1 MKATH
6 SNPDLE
12 ISDAGSN
19 GSFRELIQVFLE
31 RLWLIVAITV
41 LAVVAGATYAFRS
54 PPVYQSKLV
63 LEVEQDEKKF
73 INIEEIAPE
82 NLHSSEM
89 LNTIAQTVKNSSV
102 LKRVIQKNNLVA
114 DRSFWSNPTNAP
126 TEEEVLRALSLTV
139 NAKLRRQTRLID
151 LSIDHTNRETA
162 QKLVA
167 SIADEYVNLRL
178 EQRIGTTQ
186 MANKFLFDE
195 ADKLKAKLTA
205 SERAVQAYKEKNKTV
220 SLEERQNIDID
231 KLKEFNQRYTESK
244 SARLQL
250 EVDFQEIHRISG
262 QPERLLNL
270 QSVANHP
277 SILAIKNKIFEW
289 ESNIANLT
297 QRYREKHPTL
307 IEARNQLKEVRASLD
322 KEALNIAET
331 IKSEYKAVL
340 AKEESFKVALAE
352 QEGHALEMNQKAMEF
367 NTLAREVESD
377 RIIYDSV
384 MKRLKE
390 TDVTKGIEKNNLR
403 VAETASLPVFPIKP
417 QKLRIILVSF
427 LGSFVLSL
435 GLVHLLQQLDS
446 SIKSVDSA
454 ERILGLPV
462 LGAIP
467 KHKSATDGK
476 GRLVTASDPQALCS
490 EAFRT
495 LRATVSLLEGEQ
507 EKKVMLFTSAVP
519 ADGKTF
525 CSVNYAV
532 CLAQQGHRTLVI
544 DLDLRKPSVAESFA
558 LSNDGTGVSNYLLAN
573 TKLEELVRSTA
584 HENVFVLTAG
594 PRVPN
599 PAELLSTK
607 RVEQLLQ
614 EASQQFDK
622 IVIDTPPVNAV
633 SDALSMIHL
642 ADTICVAARAGKTSS
657 KAILRAIE
665 VLRRSGSKPSG
676 VILNCLT
683 SRLGAGY
690 YYYYYGKKPYGNGGV
705 YGSVYAPA
713 KPV

>member
-1 MKATH
+1 MKAPP
-6 SNPDLE
+6 SSPDIE
-12 ISDAGSN
+12 MSDAGSN
-19 GSFRELIQVFLE
+19 VNFRELIQIFLE
-31 RLWLIVAITV
+31 RLWLIVALTV
-41 LAVVAGATYAFRS
+41 LALAAGATYAFRS
-54 PPVYQSKLV
+54 APVYQSKLV

-82 NLHSSEM
+82 NLRSSEM
-89 LNTIAQTVKNSSV
+89 LNTIAQTIKNSTV

-114 DRSFWSNPTNAP
+114 DRSFWSSTTNAP
-126 TEEEVLRALSLTV
+126 TEEEVLRNLSKAVT
-139 NAKLRRQTRLID
+139 AKLRRQTRLID
-151 LSIDHTNRETA
+151 LSVEHTNPETA

-167 SIADEYVNLRL
+167 SIANEYVNLRM

-205 SERAVQAYKEKNKTV
+205 SEQAVQSYKEKNKTV
-220 SLEERQNIDID
+220 SLEDRQNIDID
-231 KLKEFNQRYTESK
+231 KLKEFNQRYTEAK
-244 SARLQL
+244 SARLQM
-250 EVDFQEIHRISG
+250 EVDFKEIDRISN
-262 QPERLLNL
+262 QPDLLLNL
-270 QSVANHP
+270 QSVASHP
-277 SILAIKNKIFEW
+277 SILAIKNKIVES

-307 IEARNQLKEVRASLD
+307 IEARNQLADVRASLS
-322 KEALNIAET
+322 KAALSIVET
-331 IKSEYKAVL
+331 IKSDYRAVL
-340 AKEESFKVALAE
+340 AKEETFKSALDE
-352 QEGHALEMNQKAMEF
+352 QEGHALEMNKKAIEF

-377 RIIYDSV
+377 RMMYDSV
-384 MKRLKE
+384 LKRLKE

-403 VAETASLPVFPIKP
+403 IAETANLPILPLKP
-417 QKLRIILVSF
+417 QKFRIILLSF
-427 LGSFVLSL
+427 FGGFVLSW

-467 KHKSATDGK
+467 KHKTVKDGK
-476 GRLVTASDPQALCS
+476 GRLVTVSDPHALCS

-495 LRATVSLLEGEQ
+495 LRATVSLLGREE
-507 EKKVMLFTSAVP
+507 ERKVMLFTSAVP

-532 CLAQQGHRTLVI
+532 CLGQQGHRTLVI
-544 DLDLRKPSVAESFA
+544 DFDLRKPSVAESFA
-558 LSNDGTGVSNYLLAN
+558 LSNDGAGVSNYLLGKN
-573 TKLEELVRSTA
+573 KLPDLVRITD

-599 PAELLSTK
+599 PAELLSSKWVTK
-607 RVEQLLQ
+607 LIE
-614 EASQQFDK
+614 EASTQFDK

-633 SDALSMIHL
+633 SDALSLMHL
-642 ADTICVAARAGKTSS
+642 ADTVCVTARAGKTSS

-665 VLRRSGSKPSG
+665 VLRRSNCHPSG

-690 YYYYYGKKPYGNGGV
+690 YYYYYGKKPYGSGGV